1 MSIEAIEP
9 KLGRVAPTTRADN
22 GNAITAGEFSVLA
35 SDGLFSL
42 EVENRSGMRQAKRYG
57 ELRFFV
63 DKDDAM
69 EESAFLVPLDRGRHR
84 QELLRRGE
92 QVAPA

>member
-9 KLGRVAPTTRADN
+9 KLGRVAPTTRADK
-22 GNAITAGEFSVLA
+22 GNAIAAGEFSVLA
-35 SDGLFSL
+35 SHGLFSL

-84 QELLRRGE
+84 QELLRRGK

>member
-1 MSIEAIEP
+1 MSVEAIEP
-9 KLGRVAPTTRADN
+9 KLGRVAPTTRADK

-84 QELLRRGE
+84 QELLRRGK